1 MSVKFTC
8 DVCGIEINGS
18 ESVNVLRMWN
28 LPRADAIAVSGLP
41 GIAFD
46 EDFHLC
52 DECFENVANHAASRA
67 GGKRK

>member
-8 DVCGIEINGS
+8 DVCGVEINGS
-18 ESVNVLRMWN
+18 ESVSVFRMWN

-41 GIAFD
+41 GLAFD

-52 DECFENVANHAASRA
+52 DECFESMAAHAAWIA
-67 GGKRK
+67 GRKRK